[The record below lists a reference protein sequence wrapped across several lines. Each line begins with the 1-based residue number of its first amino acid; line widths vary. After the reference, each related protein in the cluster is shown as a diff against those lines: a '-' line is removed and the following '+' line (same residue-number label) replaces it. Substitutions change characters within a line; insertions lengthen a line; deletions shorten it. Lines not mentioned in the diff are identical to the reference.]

1 MPSILSSSA
10 LLVDFSASQWTAR
23 KIDKAKSADLT
34 EAHKAKDKSAHVS
47 KKLIQADT
55 LQAIAMLVTQAREFH
70 KNNTSPWLDN
80 GSRILSAKR
89 HAAYMAG
96 MEKFEEQFWPLVRLF
111 VANYPRYIE
120 EAARQHTALGLLFNA
135 DDYPKTTR
143 IEGKFGWRVTPTTL
157 PDAADFRVDIGQS
170 AIDRVKAQITETVNA
185 AATNAVRDC
194 FERAHDAVARMVESL
209 NAFDPT
215 KSGKERGTFRDT
227 MVTNIRDLADILPD
241 LNFTGDARIDQL
253 AVSLR
258 DLTSVDAEQMRASD
272 NIRAG
277 VAQKAMEIVQ
287 AVSDFMA

>member
-23 KIDKAKSADLT
+23 KIDKRVSADLT
-34 EAHKAKDKSAHVS
+34 ETHKAKEKSAHVS
-47 KKLIQADT
+47 KKLIQADS
-55 LQAIAMLVTQAREFH
+55 LQAINTLVTQARDFH
-70 KNNTSPWLDN
+70 KANTLPWLDN
-80 GSRILSAKR
+80 GSRILPAKR
-89 HAAYMAG
+89 HHPYMSG
-96 MEKFEEQFWPLVRLF
+96 MEKFEEQFWPMVRTF

-120 EAARQHTALGLLFNA
+120 DAARQHTALGLLFDPN
-135 DDYPKTTR
+135 DYPKATR
-143 IEGKFGWRVTPTTL
+143 IEGKFAWRVTPTPL
-157 PDAADFRVDIGQS
+157 PDASDFRVDIGQS
-170 AIDRVKAQITETVNA
+170 AIDRVKAQITDSVNNA
-185 AATNAVRDC
+185 ASNAVRDC

-241 LNFTGDARIDQL
+241 LNFTNDTRISQL
-253 AVSLR
+253 AISLR
-258 DLTSVDAEQMRASD
+258 DLTSVDAETMRASD

-277 VAQKAMEIVQ
+277 VAAKAMEIVQ